1 LNTIL
6 RFILEAFYQALGGWW
21 IMQLQS
27 FSVSGPALLTPARFA
42 DLRGTFSETYN
53 EAKFSCVVG
62 PVRFVQD
69 NHSLSAKEGT
79 VRGLH
84 FQTPPMAQG
93 KLIRV
98 PRGAIFDV
106 AVDIRRASPTYGQH
120 VCAILSSENWRQ
132 LWIPAGF
139 AHGFCTLEPNT
150 EVIYKVT
157 EFYSPADER
166 GIVWNDP
173 ALGIQWPDVAKN
185 PILAEKDMRYPAL
198 ADIRDHFEFSAAAG
212 D

>member
-1 LNTIL
+1 MLISLKGIEPIEVDKLQT
-6 RFILEAFYQALGGWW
+6 
-21 IMQLQS
+21 QL
-27 FSVSGPALLTPARFA
+27 FPIEGPLVLTPRRHS
-42 DLRGTFSETYN
+42 DRRGFFSETYN
-53 EAKFSCVVG
+53 QGSLDKHIGRVH
-62 PVRFVQD
+62 FVQD

-79 VRGLH
+79 IRGLH
-84 FQTPPMAQG
+84 FQTPPTAQG

-120 VCAILSSENWRQ
+120 VCAIISSENWQQ
-132 LWIPAGF
+132 LWVPAGF

-157 EFYSPADER
+157 QFYSPADER
-166 GIVWNDP
+166 GIAWNDP

-198 ADIRDHFEFSAAAG
+198 ADIGDHFEFSAAAG

>member
-1 LNTIL
+1 MHFST
-6 RFILEAFYQALGGWW
+6 
-21 IMQLQS
+21 
-27 FSVSGPALLTPARFA
+27 FSVAGPLLITPPKFG
-42 DLRGTFSETYN
+42 DERGFFSEIYSYRTLR
-53 EAKFSCVVG
+53 SIIG
-62 PVRFVQD
+62 DIHFVQD
-69 NHSLSAKEGT
+69 NYSLSVQQGT

-120 VCAILSSENWRQ
+120 VCAVLSSENWQQ
-132 LWIPAGF
+132 LWVPAGF

-150 EVIYKVT
+150 EVIYKT
-157 EFYSPADER
+157 TQFYSPADER

-185 PILAEKDMRYPAL
+185 PILTEKDMRHPAL
-198 ADIRDHFEFSAAAG
+198 ADIQDHFGVSRVSE

>member
-1 LNTIL
+1 MHSSN
-6 RFILEAFYQALGGWW
+6 
-21 IMQLQS
+21 
-27 FSVSGPALLTPARFA
+27 FSVAGPLLITPKKFG
-42 DLRGTFSETYN
+42 DERGFFSEIYN
-53 EAKFSCVVG
+53 HRTLKSIIG
-62 PVRFVQD
+62 DIHFVQD
-69 NHSLSAKEGT
+69 NYSLSVKQGT

-84 FQTPPMAQG
+84 FQTAPMAQG

-120 VCAILSSENWRQ
+120 VCAVLSSENWQQ
-132 LWIPAGF
+132 LWVPAGF

-157 EFYSPADER
+157 QFYSPADER
-166 GIVWNDP
+166 GIAWNDP
-173 ALGIQWPDVAKN
+173 ALGIPWPDVAKN
-185 PILAEKDMRYPAL
+185 PVLAEKDMRYPAL
-198 ADIRDHFEFSAAAG
+198 ADIQDHFEFSVGPG